1 MRLGLALGYW
11 GRGPAADHLTLAR
24 EAERLGYDSVW
35 TAESWGSDAFTP
47 LTWIAARTSR
57 IKLGTAVAQM
67 AARSPTAT
75 AMHAL
80 TLDHLSGGRMM
91 LGLGLSGPQV
101 VEGWYG
107 RPFPASPLT
116 ATREY
121 VDVVRQVLRREGPVT
136 LDGRFHA
143 LPYRGA
149 DGTGLGKP
157 LKPITHPLRAGLPVL
172 LGAEGPR
179 NVAQTVRIAD
189 GWLPLYWSPTRPEV
203 YEASLAGL
211 LRETGGEGRPGPCR
225 QTPDCPAT
233 PCTLL
238 HARPRSR
245 GRCPHCRTP
254 HSPECIQYEGPRAA
268 RREHAPDAAGP
279 ALRAD
284 DGSSTTG
291 PSRFLVAPMARV
303 KVCDDVAEGLLPV
316 KAMLG
321 FYIGGMGPMQGR
333 TEHSIGGGGRATGG
347 RNFHADLMARM
358 GYEEEAHRIQRLF
371 LEGRREEAV
380 LAVPDAFADEI
391 SLVGPRRRIA
401 ERLEL
406 WRKGPVTDL
415 LALSPDP
422 HTLRV
427 LAELNT

>member
-11 GRGPAADHLTLAR
+11 GRGPGPGHLDLAV

-35 TAESWGSDAFTP
+35 TAEAWGSDAFTP
-47 LTWIAARTSR
+47 LTWIAAHTSR
-57 IKLGTAVAQM
+57 IRLGTAIAQM
-67 AARSPTAT
+67 AARTPTAT

-107 RPFPASPLT
+107 RPFPSSPLT

-121 VDVVRQVLRREGPVT
+121 VDVIRQVLRREAPVAV
-136 LDGRFHA
+136 DGRFHSH
-143 LPYRGA
+143 PYRGA

-157 LKPITHPLRAGLPVL
+157 LKPITHPLRADLPLL
-172 LGAEGPR
+172 LGAEGPK
-179 NVAQTVRIAD
+179 NIAQTTRIAD
-189 GWLPLYWSPTRPEV
+189 GWLPLYWSPTRTDVYQGSLGDLPE
-203 YEASLAGL
+203 
-211 LRETGGEGRPGPCR
+211 
-225 QTPDCPAT
+225 QFM
-233 PCTLL
+233 
-238 HARPRSR
+238 
-245 GRCPHCRTP
+245 
-254 HSPECIQYEGPRAA
+254 I
-268 RREHAPDAAGP
+268 
-279 ALRAD
+279 
-284 DGSSTTG
+284 
-291 PSRFLVAPMARV
+291 APMARAR
-303 KVCDDVAEGLLPV
+303 VCEDVAEGLLPV

-321 FYIGGMGPMQGR
+321 FYIGGMG
-333 TEHSIGGGGRATGG
+333 HAA

-358 GYEEEAHRIQRLF
+358 GYEEEARRIQELF
-371 LEGRREEAV
+371 LAGRKEEAV

-391 SLVGPRRRIA
+391 SLVGPRERIA

-415 LALSPDP
+415 LVTAPDP

-427 LAELNT
+427 LAELNS

>member
-11 GRGPAADHLTLAR
+11 GRGPDPRHLELAR

-47 LTWIAARTSR
+47 LTWIAAHTTR
-57 IKLGTAVAQM
+57 IGLGTAVAQM
-67 AARSPTAT
+67 AARSPTTT

-80 TLDHLSGGRMM
+80 TLDHLSGGRMA

-107 RPFPASPLT
+107 RPFPKSPLT

-121 VDVVRQVLRREGPVT
+121 VDVVRQVLRREAPVE
-136 LDGRFHA
+136 LGEGRFHP

-149 DGTGLGKP
+149 DATGLGRP
-157 LKPITHPLRAGLPVL
+157 LRSITHPLRSGLPVL

-189 GWLPLYWSPTRPEV
+189 GWLPLYWSPSRPDA
-203 YEASLAGL
+203 YGPGLASL
-211 LRETGGEGRPGPCR
+211 P
-225 QTPDCPAT
+225 
-233 PCTLL
+233 
-238 HARPRSR
+238 
-245 GRCPHCRTP
+245 
-254 HSPECIQYEGPRAA
+254 PEFR
-268 RREHAPDAAGP
+268 
-279 ALRAD
+279 
-284 DGSSTTG
+284 
-291 PSRFLVAPMARV
+291 VAPMARV
-303 KVCDDVAEGLLPV
+303 RVCDDLAEGLLAV
-316 KAMLG
+316 KTMLG
-321 FYIGGMGPMQGR
+321 FYIGGMG
-333 TEHSIGGGGRATGG
+333 HAT

-358 GYEEEAHRIQRLF
+358 GYEEEARRIQELF
-371 LEGRREEAV
+371 LAGRREEAV

-391 SLVGPRRRIA
+391 SLIGPRERIA
-401 ERLEL
+401 ERLES

-415 LALSPDP
+415 LALAPDP

-427 LAELNT
+427 LAELNS

>member
-11 GRGPAADHLTLAR
+11 GRGPSADHVPLAQ

-47 LTWIAARTSR
+47 LTWIAAHTSR
-57 IKLGTAVAQM
+57 VKLGTAVAQM
-67 AARSPTAT
+67 AARSPTTT

-80 TLDHLSGGRMM
+80 TLDHLSGGRAL

-107 RPFPASPLT
+107 RPFPRSPLT

-121 VDVVRQVLRREGPVT
+121 VDVVRQVLRRAAPVE
-136 LDGRFHA
+136 LPGRFHP
-143 LPYRGA
+143 LPYDGP
-149 DGTGLGKP
+149 DGTGIGKA
-157 LKPITHPLRAGLPVL
+157 LKSITHPLRADLPVL
-172 LGAEGPR
+172 LGAEGPK
-179 NVAQTVRIAD
+179 NIAQTARIAD
-189 GWLPLYWSPTRPEV
+189 GWLPLYWSPTRTDV
-203 YEASLAGL
+203 YEASLT
-211 LRETGGEGRPGPCR
+211 EM
-225 QTPDCPAT
+225 PD
-233 PCTLL
+233 
-238 HARPRSR
+238 
-245 GRCPHCRTP
+245 
-254 HSPECIQYEGPRAA
+254 
-268 RREHAPDAAGP
+268 D
-279 ALRAD
+279 
-284 DGSSTTG
+284 
-291 PSRFLVAPMARV
+291 FLIAPMARA

-321 FYIGGMGPMQGR
+321 FYIGGMGHAR
-333 TEHSIGGGGRATGG
+333 

-358 GYEEEAHRIQRLF
+358 GYAEEARHIQRLF
-371 LEGRREEAV
+371 LDGRREEAV

-391 SLVGPRRRIA
+391 SLVGPRERIA

-415 LALSPDP
+415 LVLAPDP

-427 LAELNT
+427 LAELNS

>member
-11 GRGPAADHLTLAR
+11 GRGPAADHVELAR

-57 IKLGTAVAQM
+57 IRLGTAVAQM
-67 AARSPTAT
+67 AARSPTTT

-80 TLDHLSGGRMM
+80 TLDHLSGGRMT

-107 RPFPASPLT
+107 RPFPKSPLT

-121 VDVVRQVLRREGPVT
+121 VDVVRQVLRREAPVE
-136 LDGRFHA
+136 LDGRFHP

-149 DGTGLGKP
+149 DATGLGKP
-157 LKPITHPLRAGLPVL
+157 LKSITHPLRPRLPVL

-179 NVAQTVRIAD
+179 NVAQTIRIAD
-189 GWLPLYWSPTRPEV
+189 GWLPLYWSPNRPEAYGDAV
-203 YEASLAGL
+203 RDLP
-211 LRETGGEGRPGPCR
+211 EGF
-225 QTPDCPAT
+225 Q
-233 PCTLL
+233 
-238 HARPRSR
+238 
-245 GRCPHCRTP
+245 
-254 HSPECIQYEGPRAA
+254 
-268 RREHAPDAAGP
+268 
-279 ALRAD
+279 
-284 DGSSTTG
+284 
-291 PSRFLVAPMARV
+291 VAPMAQVRV
-303 KVCDDVAEGLLPV
+303 CEDVAEGLLPV

-321 FYIGGMGPMQGR
+321 FYIGGMG
-333 TEHSIGGGGRATGG
+333 HAA

-358 GYEEEAHRIQRLF
+358 GYGEEARRIQELF
-371 LEGRREEAV
+371 LSGRRDEAV

-391 SLVGPRRRIA
+391 SLVGPRERIA
-401 ERLEL
+401 ERLES

-415 LALSPDP
+415 LAVAPDRT
-422 HTLRV
+422 TLRV
-427 LAELNT
+427 LAELNG

>member
-11 GRGPAADHLTLAR
+11 GRGPSPGQVELAL

-67 AARSPTAT
+67 AARSPTTT

-107 RPFPASPLT
+107 RPFPSSPLT

-121 VDVVRQVLRREGPVT
+121 VDVVRQVLARRGPVET
-136 LDGRFHA
+136 AGRFHSH
-143 LPYRGA
+143 PYRGPDA
-149 DGTGLGKP
+149 TGLGKP
-157 LKPITHPLRAGLPVL
+157 LKPITHPLRADLPVL
-172 LGAEGPR
+172 LGAEGPK
-179 NVAQTVRIAD
+179 NVAQTVRVAD
-189 GWLPLYWSPTRPEV
+189 GWLPLYWSPNRPEA
-203 YEASLAGL
+203 Y
-211 LRETGGEGRPGPCR
+211 
-225 QTPDCPAT
+225 
-233 PCTLL
+233 
-238 HARPRSR
+238 
-245 GRCPHCRTP
+245 
-254 HSPECIQYEGPRAA
+254 
-268 RREHAPDAAGP
+268 GP
-279 ALRAD
+279 AVAELPE
-284 DGSSTTG
+284 G
-291 PSRFLVAPMARV
+291 FLVAPLARAL
-303 KVCDDVAEGLLPV
+303 VCDDIAEGLLPV

-321 FYIGGMGPMQGR
+321 FYIGGMG
-333 TEHSIGGGGRATGG
+333 HAT

-358 GYEEEAHRIQRLF
+358 GYEEEARRVQELF
-371 LEGRREEAV
+371 LAGRREEAV

-391 SLVGPRRRIA
+391 SLVGPRERIA
-401 ERLEL
+401 ERLET

-415 LALSPDP
+415 LVVAPDP
-422 HTLRV
+422 HTLNV
-427 LAELNT
+427 LAELNS